1 MLQYN
6 TQRKRLPL
14 PEYGRSIQNMV
25 DHAMTIEDRAERQF
39 CAKTIVGIMK
49 NMYPNFRDVPEFV
62 HKLWDH
68 LAIMSDFKLD
78 IDYPYEVIK
87 KDNLVTAPDVIS
99 YPQKNI
105 HHRHYGYMVEVLV
118 KKVCEFDEGEE
129 KDNLVALIANHMK
142 KCYVLW
148 NKETIDEQKV
158 TNDLMEYSEGM
169 IKLDAELI
177 KLMETRYSTCVR
189 KQKTHNNN
197 NGNQKKH
204 SKSST

>member
-14 PEYGRSIQNMV
+14 PEYGRSVQNMV
-25 DHAMTIEDRAERQF
+25 DHAMTIEDRAERQL
-39 CAKTIVGIMK
+39 CAKTIIGIMK
-49 NMYPNFRDVPEFV
+49 NMYPNFRDVLEFT

-68 LAIMSDFKLD
+68 LAIMSDFQLD
-78 IDYPYEVIK
+78 IDYPYEVIQ
-87 KDNLVTAPDVIS
+87 KDNLVTAPDRVA

-105 HHRHYGYMVEVLV
+105 RHRHYGYMVEVLV
-118 KKVCEFDEGEE
+118 EKAREFAEGEE

-158 TNDLMEYSEGM
+158 TNDLMAYSEGM
-169 IKLDAELI
+169 LKLDAELI
-177 KLMETRYSTCVR
+177 KLMETRYSAYVR
-189 KQKTHNNN
+189 KQKTHNNQ

-204 SKSST
+204 LKSST

>member
-25 DHAMTIEDRAERQF
+25 DHAMTIEDRAERQL

-87 KDNLVTAPDVIS
+87 KDNLVTTPDLIS
-99 YPQKNI
+99 YPQKSI
-105 HHRHYGYMVEVLV
+105 RHRHYGYMVEVLV
-118 KKVCEFDEGEE
+118 KKVCELPEGEE

-142 KCYVLW
+142 KCFVLW

-177 KLMETRYSTCVR
+177 KLMDTRYSTSVR